1 VRVPAGIPQCEHW
14 RQWLAPVARA
24 NAVHR
29 RTSARGRRV
38 DLWYKAHSNPN
49 GIPELNLPLSPP
61 SVTFCQRFCLRLLGL
76 FGWRTRLAWPPESK
90 GIIIVYPHTSNWDFI
105 IGLLFKFGHGLP
117 VHWWGKD
124 TLFRGPMGPVMR
136 RLGGIPINRRE
147 RTGFIA
153 HMKDEFA
160 SRDWL
165 WVAVAPEGTRSRT
178 DHLKTGFYQL
188 ALATGLSVGL
198 AFIDYGTRVVGISEY
213 IRFTGDADRDIA
225 TLRAFYADKQG
236 RIQAQQGDIRFR

>member
-1 VRVPAGIPQCEHW
+1 MCGARAGGYTAVR
-14 RQWLAPVARA
+14 RLAPEGGPDAARDCA
-24 NAVHR
+24 AVR
-29 RTSARGRRV
+29 RRARH
-38 DLWYKAHSNPN
+38 LWYKAYCNPN
-49 GIPELNLPLSPP
+49 GIPALNLPLNPP
-61 SVTFCQRFCLRLLGL
+61 PVSWLQRSCRRLLGL
-76 FGWRTRLAWPPESK
+76 FGWSTRLQWPPESK

-105 IGLLFKFGHGLP
+105 IGLLFKFAHGLP

-124 TLFRGPMGPVMR
+124 TLFRGPMGPLMR

-153 HMKDEFA
+153 RMKDEFA

-225 TLRAFYADKQG
+225 TLRAFYAGKQG
-236 RIQAQQGDIRFR
+236 RIPSQEGDIRFR